1 MKFQSTTAAL
11 FLTLT
16 LGLAGTAL
24 GGCAAEVQPDAP
36 GAGETGEDE
45 ANLTSAQS
53 KAIKE
58 LRAAVVG
65 LTTSGSEGDPDPF
78 KVTTVAL
85 KRGEKLDA
93 KFLTTRVLPKL
104 KDVYQ
109 TDIDADYV
117 PTYKKGTE
125 AEIFD
130 VFSED
135 SSPAKI
141 KNLETLVRKHL
152 KNVQG
157 GEIGYSFMD
166 SMDTG
171 SVARCIIGQIGNTVV
186 VIWGI
191 DVWT

>member
-1 MKFQSTTAAL
+1 MKIQATSALLLSLSLAFGSTL
-11 FLTLT
+11 
-16 LGLAGTAL
+16 L
-24 GGCAAEVQPDAP
+24 GGCAVDA
-36 GAGETGEDE
+36 TGDNPAADTAEDE
-45 ANLTSAQS
+45 SNLTSAQS
-53 KAIKE
+53 KVIKD
-58 LRAAVVG
+58 LKAAVVG
-65 LTTSGSEGDPDPF
+65 LTTGGSEGDPDPF
-78 KVTTVAL
+78 KVTTVTL
-85 KRGEKLDA
+85 KAGEKLDA

-109 TDIDADYV
+109 TDVDADYT
-117 PTYKKGTE
+117 PAYKKGTD

-135 SSPAKI
+135 ASATKI
-141 KNLETLVRKHL
+141 KNLEKLVRKNL

-157 GEIGYSFMD
+157 GEIGYSFMG

-171 SVARCIIGQIGNTVV
+171 AVARCIIGQIGNTVV